1 MVYLRSESELV
12 IWSRLQYTKKPAK
25 RKLIIQESVL
35 SQNLKQFQ
43 YSSSREE
50 KKKPFS
56 NNLNNLIS
64 Q

>member
-50 KKKPFS
+50 KKKLFS

>member
-50 KKKPFS
+50 KKQLFS

>member
-1 MVYLRSESELV
+1 MVYLPSESELV

>member
-12 IWSRLQYTKKPAK
+12 IWSRLQYTKIPAK

-50 KKKPFS
+50 KKQLFS